1 MATVR
6 YNEAQGWVWL
16 HTPTLNIS
24 FHVNA
29 ASLTRAAGW
38 QKYVA
43 GRFHKLGFCKRTD
56 WEKTPDGYK
65 AEYAEIQYDKRKNA
79 NENVVALARVR

>member
-24 FHVNA
+24 FHVHTS
-29 ASLTRAAGW
+29 SLTRSW
-38 QKYVA
+38 KTCVA
-43 GRFHKLGFCKRTD
+43 SRLHKLGFCKRSV
-56 WEKTPDGYK
+56 WEKTPGGYR
-65 AEYAEIQYDKRKNA
+65 AEYAEIQYDKRKNT